1 MKAWEL
7 NLRKQLERHEGRV
20 AHAYQDHLGFLTIGI
35 GRLIDARRGGGLS
48 NDEIDNL
55 FTNDLNRTK
64 HQLRRNLP
72 WFDDAPDNVKQ
83 ALCNMAFQLGVRGLL
98 GFRRML
104 AAVAARDY
112 ETAHREALDSK
123 WAEQTPER
131 AREVAAMLRHP
142 N

>member
-20 AHAYQDHLGFLTIGI
+20 AHAYQDHLGFWTIGI

>member
-20 AHAYQDHLGFLTIGI
+20 AHAYQDHLGFWTIGI

-131 AREVAAMLRHP
+131 AREVAAILRHP